1 MIQMATFD
9 MVKDTN
15 SEEFTQAMIIFTES
29 IPTAER
35 QSVEAIKERVS
46 IGREELYV
54 ASIDGEVAFMA
65 LLYPLEDTQFVL
77 LDYLAVKEKHRKHGL
92 GSEFLKN
99 VFKIGGLK
107 NKLLICEVEDP
118 KTGTDQE
125 TRQRRVYFY
134 RKNGAKILK
143 NVRYILP
150 PLQGNTPTE
159 MILLV
164 ISQNRRLLWLSGD
177 AVKEVIGQIYR
188 ELYGRSEI
196 DPLLIS
202 TVKSIEPKITLQ

>member
-1 MIQMATFD
+1 MTEFD
-9 MVKDTN
+9 KVKDTN
-15 SEEFTQAMIIFTES
+15 SSEFTQAMIIFTES

-46 IGREELYV
+46 IGKEQLYT
-54 ASIDGEVAFMA
+54 ASTDGEVAFMA

-77 LDYLAVKEKHRKHGL
+77 LDYLAVKQQHRKRGL
-92 GSEFLKN
+92 GSEFLRN
-99 VFKIGGLK
+99 VYTIAGLK

-118 KTGTDQE
+118 NVGVDQD

-143 NVRYILP
+143 NVHYLLP
-150 PLQGNTPTE
+150 PLQGNTPTK
-159 MILLV
+159 MVLLV
-164 ISQNRRLLWLSGD
+164 FSQNRRLLWLSGD
-177 AVKEVIGQIYR
+177 AIKEVIGQIYR
-188 ELYGRSEI
+188 ELYGRSET